1 MSVSTAKVE
10 VFEDL
15 ARLTRRAA
23 EIFVD
28 ASNRAVAQRGRFAVV
43 VSGGRTPE
51 GLYRLLADAAEYRD
65 RIPWRASHFFW
76 GDERCVPPAHPD
88 SNFKMAFSAMLS
100 KLDLPAE
107 NIHRIRAEL
116 PSAQAAQDYEDELRR
131 FFSLGEGQWPEF
143 DLVLL
148 GMGPD
153 GHTASLFPGS
163 EAVREKKRLV
173 LAPWVPKLSSFRITL
188 TPPVFNAAKAV
199 TFLVAGEDKAVAL
212 EAVLEGEPDP
222 EQFPAQAIQPKA
234 GSLIWLVDRPAASR
248 LRRAPNS

>member
-1 MSVSTAKVE
+1 MPAPAAAVE
-10 VFEDL
+10 IFEDL
-15 ARLTRRAA
+15 VQLTRRAA
-23 EIFVD
+23 EIFVE
-28 ASNRAVAQRGRFAVV
+28 ASNRAVAQRERFTVV
-43 VSGGRTPE
+43 LSGGRTPQD
-51 GLYRLLADAAEYRD
+51 LYRLLADASEYRD
-65 RIPWRASHFFW
+65 RIPWRSSHFFW
-76 GDERCVPPAHPD
+76 GDERCVPPTHPE

-116 PSAQAAQDYEDELRR
+116 PSPEAAQGYEDELRR
-131 FFSLGEGQWPEF
+131 FFSIGEGQAPDF

-173 LAPWVPKLSSFRITL
+173 VAPWVAKLSSFRITL
-188 TPPVFNAAKAV
+188 TPPALNGGRQV
-199 TFLVAGEDKAVAL
+199 TFLVAGADKAVAL

-222 EQFPAQAIQPKA
+222 ERFPAQAIQPSR
-234 GSLIWLVDRPAASR
+234 GSLIWLADRPAASR
-248 LRRAPNS
+248 LRALNS